1 MSVAR
6 PKALIFDWDNTL
18 VDTWPVIHAALFET
32 FTAMGQTPW
41 TLAETRLRVRLSM
54 RESFP
59 ILFGDRWTAA
69 REIFYEA
76 YERVHLDRLVA
87 CEGAGAVLSGLHNAG
102 FYLAV
107 ISNKTGRYLRAEAL
121 HLGWDGY
128 FGQVIG
134 AGDAPRDK
142 PAPDPVSLA
151 LEGSGVAAGGQ
162 VWMVGDSG
170 VDMEIAHATGLV
182 PVLLRGGTP
191 AAGEFDAYPPSL
203 HVADCRG
210 LLDMVKDL

>member
-69 REIFYEA
+69 REIF
-76 YERVHLDRLVA
+76 
-87 CEGAGAVLSGLHNAG
+87 
-102 FYLAV
+102 
-107 ISNKTGRYLRAEAL
+107 
-121 HLGWDGY
+121 
-128 FGQVIG
+128 
-134 AGDAPRDK
+134 
-142 PAPDPVSLA
+142 
-151 LEGSGVAAGGQ
+151 
-162 VWMVGDSG
+162 
-170 VDMEIAHATGLV
+170 
-182 PVLLRGGTP
+182 
-191 AAGEFDAYPPSL
+191 
-203 HVADCRG
+203 
-210 LLDMVKDL
+210 